1 MFEDKEEGVMWLA
14 MFFIFMLTIFFIEIF
29 ENNI

>member
-1 MFEDKEEGVMWLA
+1 MFEDKEEGAMWLA
-14 MFFIFMLTIFFIEIF
+14 MLFIFMLTIFFIEIF